1 MAKYFAKDL
10 KGTLRPKQFVDK
22 GIFGQDWLGNDERI
36 PFGIIGTNMC
46 RALHDNHN
54 KGHIWEEFS
63 SETLK
68 KCAAGSVKQ
77 VFNRVIPLIGGLP
90 FGERKIDGG
99 AGYMRNISLLSV
111 WATAPFL
118 HNNAIGEV
126 TFLSDGS
133 PDYTLSGR
141 IKQFEMAFDEL
152 MMSDNPKVSPS
163 RPQKITGLT
172 EDFKSSGREDAQGP
186 ALIPFKK
193 GDTCCTCFIF

>member
-1 MAKYFAKDL
+1 
-10 KGTLRPKQFVDK
+10 
-22 GIFGQDWLGNDERI
+22 
-36 PFGIIGTNMC
+36 
-46 RALHDNHN
+46 
-54 KGHIWEEFS
+54 
-63 SETLK
+63 
-68 KCAAGSVKQ
+68 
-77 VFNRVIPLIGGLP
+77 
-90 FGERKIDGG
+90 
-99 AGYMRNISLLSV
+99 MRNISLLSV

-126 TFLSDGS
+126 TFLPDGS

-163 RPQKITGLT
+163 RPQKITGFT

-193 GDTCCTCFIF
+193 GEPVAHALSSNPHSPLFMKCDDLVENKGHQFGIDLTPQDKFALREFLKLM